1 MENKAVRFHTTGGP
15 EVLQWDTV
23 PMAEAGSGEV
33 VVRVIAAGLNY
44 IDTYQRSGYY
54 PLAGLPSPI
63 GMEAA
68 GEIYAIGPDVSGW
81 QVGEMV
87 AYVTG
92 TPGACTRY
100 HTVPADRLIRVP
112 AGIAPETA
120 AGMMLKGMTARYL
133 LRETYPVQA
142 GDTILVHAAAG
153 GVGSILVQWAHHL
166 GATVIGTVGSPEK
179 AEQVRQYGCDHIIQY
194 RHESVSQRVAEIT
207 DGAGVAVVYDS
218 VGNDTFHDSLLCL
231 RPRGMMVT
239 FGQSSGA
246 ISAFDPVVLSQR
258 GSLFLTRPTLFHY
271 VAAREAL
278 EANAADLF
286 AVVASGAVTIPV
298 RHTYPMQ
305 DTGEAHRALQARE
318 TTGSVI
324 LVPGEA

>member
-1 MENKAVRFHTTGGP
+1 MENKAVQFHTTGGP

-23 PMAEAGSGEV
+23 PMAEAGRGEV

-54 PLAGLPSPI
+54 PVPELPSPI

-68 GEIYAIGPDVSGW
+68 GEIYAIGPDVTGW
-81 QVGEMV
+81 KTGDMV

-92 TPGACTRY
+92 SPGACTRY
-100 HTVPADRLIRVP
+100 HIVPAERLVSVP
-112 AGIAPETA
+112 PDIAPETA

-133 LRETYPVQA
+133 LRETYSVQP

-179 AEQVRQYGCDHIIQY
+179 AEQVRKYGCDHIIQY
-194 RHESVSQRVAEIT
+194 RHESVSERVKEIT
-207 DGAGVAVVYDS
+207 EGAGVAVVYDS
-218 VGNDTFHDSLLCL
+218 VGKDTFYDSLLCL

-246 ISAFDPVVLSQR
+246 ITAFDPVVLSQR
-258 GSLFLTRPTLFHY
+258 GSLVLTRPTLFHY
-271 VAAREAL
+271 IATREAL
-278 EANAADLF
+278 EDNAADLF
-286 AVVASGAVTIPV
+286 AVVSSGAVTIPV
-298 RHTYPMQ
+298 RHTYRMSE
-305 DTGEAHRALQARE
+305 TGEAHRALQARE
-318 TTGSVI
+318 TSGSVI
-324 LVPGEA
+324 LVPGEE